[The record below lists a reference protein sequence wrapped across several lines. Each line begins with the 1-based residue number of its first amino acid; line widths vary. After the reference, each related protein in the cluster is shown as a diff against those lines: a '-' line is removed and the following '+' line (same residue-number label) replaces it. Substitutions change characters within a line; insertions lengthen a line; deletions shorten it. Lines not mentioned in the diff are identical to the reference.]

1 MVDASIDPALVAAV
15 DCGSNSTRLLIAGVR
30 GGAVETA
37 ERRTTITRLG
47 AGVDASGGLDAAA
60 IDRVTAVLAGYAAR
74 WRDAGVT
81 RVAVSATSAVRDAG
95 NAERFTDAVRRV
107 TGATPVVLSGRQE
120 AALTFEGATAGDT
133 RRRVVCDIGGGSTE
147 LVTGSPTGDGMAVRW
162 SSLQLGSVRLRE
174 RHLRHDPPTPAEY
187 GALIADIDATLDAQ
201 PDDFRARGSG
211 PLLAVAGTALT
222 AAAVARGS
230 QDADVD
236 TVDGVVLGIAELA
249 QVIED
254 LAWLPAQA
262 RLEHPPI
269 VAGREDV
276 IVAGALLLFGLAE
289 RFGFAAVE
297 VRVADLLDG
306 IARRVA
312 AGDWPPSSSGSA

>member
-1 MVDASIDPALVAAV
+1 MPDASAAPVSIAAV

-30 GGAVETA
+30 GGVVEAV

-47 AGVDASGGLDAAA
+47 AGVDATGSLDDAAV
-60 IDRVTAVLAGYAAR
+60 DRVTAVLADYAAR

-81 RVAVSATSAVRDAG
+81 RVAVSSTSAVRDAG
-95 NAERFTDAVRRV
+95 NAVRFADAVRRV

-120 AALTFEGATAGDT
+120 AALTFQGATAGDT
-133 RRRVVCDIGGGSTE
+133 GRRVVCDIGGGSSE
-147 LVTGSPTGDGMAVRW
+147 LIAGDANAERW

-174 RHLRHDPPTPAEY
+174 RHLHHDPPTPAEY
-187 GALIADIDATLDAQ
+187 AALIADIDATLDAQ
-201 PDDFRARGSG
+201 SNDFRARGSR

-222 AAAVARGS
+222 TAAVARGS
-230 QDADVD
+230 KDPDVD
-236 TVDGVVLGIAELA
+236 TVDGVVLGIDELA
-249 QVIED
+249 QVIEE

-269 VAGREDV
+269 VAGREDI

-306 IARRVA
+306 IALRVA
-312 AGDWPPSSSGSA
+312 ADDWPPSSSGSA

>member
-1 MVDASIDPALVAAV
+1 MPDASSGLASIAAV

-30 GGAVETA
+30 GGVVEAV

-47 AGVDASGGLDAAA
+47 TGVDASGGLDDAA
-60 IDRVTAVLAGYAAR
+60 IDRVTAVLAGYAAL

-81 RVAVSATSAVRDAG
+81 RVAVSATSAVRDAS
-95 NAERFTDAVRRV
+95 NAERFADAVHRV
-107 TGATPVVLSGRQE
+107 TGATPVVLSGRHE

-133 RRRVVCDIGGGSTE
+133 GRRVVCDIGGGSTE
-147 LVTGSPTGDGMAVRW
+147 LITGEGVVDRW
-162 SSLQLGSVRLRE
+162 TSLQLGSVRLRE
-174 RHLRHDPPTPAEY
+174 RHVRHDPPTPVEY
-187 GALIADIDATLDAQ
+187 AALIADIDATLDAQ
-201 PDDFRARGSG
+201 SDDFRARGSR

-222 AAAVARGS
+222 TAAVTRGS
-230 QDADVD
+230 QDPDVD
-236 TVDGVVLGIAELA
+236 AVDGAILGIAELA

-276 IVAGALLLFGLAE
+276 IVGGALLLFGLAE
-289 RFGFAAVE
+289 RFGFTAVE

-312 AGDWPPSSSGSA
+312 AADWPPSSSSGSV